1 MDIEQQFLNSADE
14 KKLHATSYKLPAKVC
29 EICPHHC
36 RLNVGEIGKCRA
48 RYNDGEKITAL
59 NYGRLT
65 SIALDPIEKKPLYRF
80 FPGSTILSVGSF
92 GCNLNCPFCQNYE
105 ISMADYN
112 FPTRQLSPAEL
123 VKIAV
128 DLRDRKN
135 IGVAFTYNEPF
146 ISYEYVRD
154 TSALL
159 KEVGL
164 KSVLVTNG
172 TVASGALK
180 KILPLIDAM
189 NIDLKGFSQN
199 IYDIL
204 GGDFETVKNTIQTA
218 AQSCHVEVT
227 TLIVPR
233 MNDSESDMDAE
244 SKWLASVSKDI
255 PLHVSRFFPRYKV
268 TDRPPTDVNL
278 VYRLADV
285 ARRNLNFVYT
295 GNC

>member
-1 MDIEQQFLNSADE
+1 M
-14 KKLHATSYKLPAKVC
+14 KTC

-36 RLNVGEIGKCRA
+36 RLETGEIGKCRA
-48 RYNDGEKITAL
+48 RINDGEKITAL
-59 NYGRLT
+59 NYGELT

-80 FPGSTILSVGSF
+80 FPKTFILSVGSY

-105 ISMADYN
+105 ISMADSK
-112 FPTRQLSPAEL
+112 FPTRRVTPAQLVNTAL
-123 VKIAV
+123 
-128 DLRDRKN
+128 DLQSRRN

-146 ISYEYVRD
+146 ISYEFVRD

-172 TVASGALK
+172 TVAAGALK

-189 NIDLKGFSQN
+189 NIDLKGFSQK
-199 IYDIL
+199 IYDYL
-204 GGDFETVKNTIQTA
+204 GGDFETVRRTIEISA
-218 AQSCHVEVT
+218 AACHVEVT
-227 TLIVPR
+227 TLIVPG
-233 MNDSESDMDAE
+233 MNDSEADMTAE
-244 SKWLASVSKDI
+244 AKWLASISAEI

-268 TDRPPTDVNL
+268 TDRPPTDVGK
-278 VYRLADV
+278 VYRLAEV
-285 ARRNLNFVYT
+285 AREHLKYVYT

>member
-1 MDIEQQFLNSADE
+1 MEIEQKFL
-14 KKLHATSYKLPAKVC
+14 VC

-48 RYNDGEKITAL
+48 RYNDGEKITSL
-59 NYGRLT
+59 NYGRIT

-80 FPGSTILSVGSF
+80 FPGSTIVSVGSF

-105 ISMADYN
+105 ISMADYK
-112 FPTRQLSPAEL
+112 FPTRQILPEQL
-123 VKIAV
+123 VDIAIE
-128 DLRDRKN
+128 LRDRKN

-154 TSALL
+154 TSNLL
-159 KEVGL
+159 KAAGL

-189 NIDLKGFSQN
+189 NIDLKGFSQK
-199 IYDIL
+199 IYNIL
-204 GGDFETVKNTIQTA
+204 GGDFETVRNTIKTA
-218 AQSCHVEVT
+218 AESCHVEVT
-227 TLIVPR
+227 TLIVPA
-233 MNDSESDMDAE
+233 MNDSESEMDAE
-244 SKWLASVSKDI
+244 AKWLASISKDI

-268 TDRPPTDVNL
+268 TDRSPTDVKT

-285 ARRNLNFVYT
+285 ARRHLNFVYT